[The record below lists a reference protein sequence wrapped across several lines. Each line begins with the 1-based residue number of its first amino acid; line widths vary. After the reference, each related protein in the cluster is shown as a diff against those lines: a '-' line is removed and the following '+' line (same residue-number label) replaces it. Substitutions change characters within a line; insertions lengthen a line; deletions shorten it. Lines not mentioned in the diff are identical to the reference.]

1 MAGWRC
7 PVTWVSLQAT
17 QRCNLDC
24 TLCCLSETSET
35 VRDFPLE
42 EI

>member
-7 PVTWVSLQAT
+7 PVTWVSLEAT
-17 QRCNLDC
+17 QRSNLDC

-35 VRDFPLE
+35 VRNFPLE